1 MEIRR
6 SGFRNF
12 SKSGRSGSGRDQE
25 IVPPVKL
32 PQVIDETFQDI
43 THEKIQFNTGYGYTE
58 VMVVTVT
65 KEPNQTTKVSTFPR
79 FVGDKLVALDI

>member
-25 IVPPVKL
+25 IIPP
-32 PQVIDETFQDI
+32 
-43 THEKIQFNTGYGYTE
+43 G
-58 VMVVTVT
+58 
-65 KEPNQTTKVSTFPR
+65 
-79 FVGDKLVALDI
+79 KLVELKGSESDLRRQSVTEPEPMLSPINNPAYQNLQ